1 MREKRTF
8 TPDRVTRLVLVAP
21 DGFASA
27 GFEYGKAFE
36 VPGYMHA
43 IRQILPRAMVRM
55 SMKPA
60 YFNPEMLTDALVDRY
75 YDLLRAP
82 GARQALLERL
92 RQTIP
97 ADPVPLLATIGAPT
111 LLLWGSQDAM
121 IPAANA
127 NDYLAALTA
136 VTEPVKSVQFDKTGH
151 VPQEEAAA
159 ESAKAVE
166 GFLAR

>member
-1 MREKRTF
+1 
-8 TPDRVTRLVLVAP
+8 
-21 DGFASA
+21 
-27 GFEYGKAFE
+27 
-36 VPGYMHA
+36 MHA